1 MENTKITWVRVEDEL
16 PQSSEDVHYITIFLK
31 NHITGDESYKVET
44 GQFYSTTIDD
54 EYGFWIASDGYEYE
68 HFIGSDEHLSR
79 STSETHVVAWSREIV
94 PKLDIE
100 PFKP

>member
-16 PQSSEDVHYITIFLK
+16 PSSSTETHYITIFLK
-31 NHITGDESYKVET
+31 DHITGDWSYEVET
-44 GQFYSTTIDD
+44 GQFFDTSDE

-68 HFIGSDEHLSR
+68 HFIKSDEHSSR

-94 PKLDIE
+94 PKIDIE